1 MSWVVMW
8 SLVLLGSLQLSR
20 IAGESRGPY
29 PTPSYT
35 APTPSYTTPS
45 YTTPSYTTPSYTH
58 PTADYTLP
66 TPDYTPPVYTPDT
79 PDYTTP
85 SYTSPVY
92 TPNTPDYTTPGYTT
106 PPVYTIPIHPT
117 YPTELPYTPHTQ
129 PPYRPIT
136 EHYPTRPP
144 PYLPTTDHYPTL
156 HSTHYPTRTSYY
168 PSTRSP
174 YRPTTD
180 YYPTRQPS
188 HYPTRPTTEYYP
200 TRPSH
205 YPTRPSHYP
214 TRPSHYPTRPS
225 HYPTQ
230 PSHYPTRQP
239 NHYPTRPTMDYY
251 PTRKPNHYPTRRPY
265 YGTTPRYGRHPK
277 RPLPPA
283 CTFLKDYVV
292 MLKNA
297 VEEAA
302 CRNHYDKKMIRKD
315 EYDSEDK
322 CLAATVSAI
331 RRCTKAKKLDTDCV
345 AYFFRILD
353 KEWSKL
359 DSDYKYSGK
368 RKDECYACDS
378 LLDIY
383 RTEVVAQAVLCGE
396 GDVILTVEGKHP
408 PPQWFDWLSRP
419 DNKDEEFFDGVTDV
433 LDRTLNIF
441 SDKDNDKGYYDRDGN
456 YYGPADKNKY
466 EQMDGVLHD
475 TLNLVDDHFSYMGQ
489 KVADFHD
496 DLKDFVNNAEDVIKD
511 HVWGYDKDKENKYWD

>member
-35 APTPSYTTPS
+35 
-45 YTTPSYTTPSYTH
+45 TPSYTTPSYTH
-58 PTADYTLP
+58 PTA
-66 TPDYTPPVYTPDT
+66 DYTPPVYTPDT

-85 SYTSPVY
+85 SYTPPVY

-265 YGTTPRYGRHPK
+265 YDTTPRYGRHPK

>member
-20 IAGESRGPY
+20 IACQDHG
-29 PTPSYT
+29 SYT
-35 APTPSYTTPS
+35 PPSYTTPS
-45 YTTPSYTTPSYTH
+45 YTTPVYTTPVYTTAVYTPPTPSYT
-58 PTADYTLP
+58 TAVYTPP
-66 TPDYTPPVYTPDT
+66 TPVYTTPTPVYTTPVYTPPTPVYTTAVYTPPVYTP
-79 PDYTTP
+79 
-85 SYTSPVY
+85 PV
-92 TPNTPDYTTPGYTT
+92 
-106 PPVYTIPIHPT
+106 HPT
-117 YPTELPYTPHTQ
+117 YPTELPYTRHTQ

-136 EHYPTRPP
+136 EHYPTRLP
-144 PYLPTTDHYPTL
+144 PYLPTTDHYPIRR
-156 HSTHYPTRTSYY
+156 STHYPTR
-168 PSTRSP
+168 SP
-174 YRPTTD
+174 YRPITD
-180 YYPTRQPS
+180 
-188 HYPTRPTTEYYP
+188 HYPTRHHSHYP

-225 HYPTQ
+225 HYPT
-230 PSHYPTRQP
+230 
-239 NHYPTRPTMDYY
+239 
-251 PTRKPNHYPTRRPY
+251 RRPY
-265 YGTTPRYGRHPK
+265 YDTTPRHGHHPK

-302 CRNHYDKKMIRKD
+302 CRNHYDKKIIRKD

-331 RRCTKAKKLDTDCV
+331 RRCTKAKKLDTDCL

-396 GDVILTVEGKHP
+396 GDVILTVEGKYP

-511 HVWGYDKDKENKYWD
+511 HVWGYDKDKDDKNWDKEDNYWDKEDKYWN